1 MRDFREWVGRNPAIG
16 WVIALLACG
25 VAVYFAAFRRAQ
37 GDYLPEQMTEMVTI
51 KFTDDN
57 ETMDIPRGRLIR
69 ELMRTGQTL
78 DPSKGIT
85 NPRTGQP
92 TGFPFNKSEWES
104 MVRQIN
110 TDRDR
115 IAKQHPDLRKPAPK
129 AP

>member
-1 MRDFREWVGRNPAIG
+1 MRGLREWLQRNPAVG

-25 VAVYFAAFRRAQ
+25 VAVYFAAFRRQA
-37 GDYLPEQMTEMVTI
+37 GDYMPDQMTEIVTI

-57 ETMDIPRGRLIR
+57 ETMEIPRGRLIR
-69 ELMRTGQTL
+69 ELMRSGQTL

-92 TGFPFNKSEWES
+92 TGFPFNKSEWDS

-110 TDRDR
+110 ADRER
-115 IAKQHPDLRKPAPK
+115 VTKMHGEPAAPK
-129 AP
+129 TKSP